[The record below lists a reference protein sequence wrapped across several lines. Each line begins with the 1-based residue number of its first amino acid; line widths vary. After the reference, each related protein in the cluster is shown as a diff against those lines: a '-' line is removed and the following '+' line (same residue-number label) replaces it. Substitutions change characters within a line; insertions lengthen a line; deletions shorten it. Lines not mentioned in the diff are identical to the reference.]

1 MPELLDT
8 EYRRPVNGPFKG
20 RISARPFGALT
31 VSDVSSSFSDWGIEV
46 TRSSVE
52 IRKDP
57 RDHFM
62 LYLVCRGEVG
72 IDQDGRTA
80 RIGAGD
86 LVIYDQ
92 SQPFTLEFGGYSRGI
107 VVTIPR
113 PLMVSRLPMSHRL
126 TARRVDGASRLGLLT
141 ATIVRQL
148 VEFEMPVEED
158 VANRVSAS
166 ALDILATT
174 LEVELTDMAD
184 GAAGCRRLDQ
194 VKRYVLANLDDADM
208 TIETIASAHNV
219 APRTL
224 HRLFSVEGTTPIRW
238 LWQQRLAASYKAL
251 AEGEVRQVT
260 DAALSFGFTDISHFS
275 RAFKKRYGCS
285 PHTLVRR

>member
-1 MPELLDT
+1 MLSVHNIAAARDNDCFEHWHRGHLPELFRHRISPAGD
-8 EYRRPVNGPFKG
+8 RPVH
-20 RISARPFGALT
+20 RPDSGATVWRAT

-72 IDQDGRTA
+72 IDQDGRAA

-107 VVTIPR
+107 VLTIPR
-113 PLMVSRLPMSHRL
+113 PLMVSPLADVASFDRPPDRRRIK
-126 TARRVDGASRLGLLT
+126 ARHADGDNRAPDRSNS
-141 ATIVRQL
+141 
-148 VEFEMPVEED
+148 MPVGEE

-174 LEVELTDMAD
+174 LEVELAGMTD
-184 GAAGCRRLDQ
+184 GAAGRQRRLDQ

-208 TIETIASAHNV
+208 TIET
-219 APRTL
+219 
-224 HRLFSVEGTTPIRW
+224 HRVG
-238 LWQQRLAASYKAL
+238 A
-251 AEGEVRQVT
+251 
-260 DAALSFGFTDISHFS
+260 
-275 RAFKKRYGCS
+275 
-285 PHTLVRR
+285 